1 MRKNRTALISKGWYD
16 LSEGWKTTSLKQF
29 DRPDKVPIPEGK
41 RLRIGSDWELQMP
54 GKPCHDI
61 FPLQPP
67 RQMMRENFQ
76 DRNRGF
82 LILRRRDPMLEKPR
96 TRFPDFLEEI
106 GGDSVSGFRF
116 PRRTFQDGLG
126 SCVSSRGEIVGSSSV
141 YSNLSGQD
149 RSHCSSIFATA
160 MSSQLSSRCSTV
172 RTSTHSSYTVESG

>member
-1 MRKNRTALISKGWYD
+1 MTGFPYD

-82 LILRRRDPMLEKPR
+82 LILRRRDPMLEKIKLYR
-96 TRFPDFLEEI
+96 NLDGQT
-106 GGDSVSGFRF
+106 VSGMW
-116 PRRTFQDGLG
+116 
-126 SCVSSRGEIVGSSSV
+126 SSTLQKDHI
-141 YSNLSGQD
+141 NLWK
-149 RSHCSSIFATA
+149 
-160 MSSQLSSRCSTV
+160 
-172 RTSTHSSYTVESG
+172 